1 MMKALFLAGGM
12 GTRLRPLT
20 EHLPKPMVPVM
31 SLPLLER
38 NILKLKNFGI
48 DEVILSTCYKS
59 HHIENHFGD
68 GSRLGVPVHYLREE
82 IPLGTGGAIKNAAPY
97 ITATTIV
104 FNSDILCEI
113 DFAAMLE
120 LHRQKR
126 AVATIAATRVDNPT
140 LYGVL
145 EHDHH
150 GYIRSFKEKPAP
162 HEITSPYINAG
173 VYIIEPEMLAEIPSG
188 RAVSVE
194 RETYPTM
201 LQKGYKIAI
210 FPSSSYWLD
219 IGTPEKYLQA
229 HKDILQGR
237 YSIGECDF
245 TSERVFTG
253 RGARIHP
260 TARIIPPAYIG
271 EEAEIG
277 AFSTIG
283 PEAVIGRRAVI
294 GAGCTIAGSIIWD
307 KTSIE
312 SGTRLSDTI
321 VAGHNRISCCRDHS
335 TTAFDAAIPRPI
347 AI

>member
-1 MMKALFLAGGM
+1 MKALFLAGGM

-20 EHLPKPMVPVM
+20 DHLPKPMVPVM

-38 NILKLKNFGI
+38 NILKLKKYGI

-68 GSRLGVPVHYLREE
+68 GSRLGLKIHYLREE

-97 ITATTIV
+97 ITATTII

-113 DFAAMLE
+113 DFAAMLAW
-120 LHRQKR
+120 HRQKH

-145 EHDHH
+145 EYDSN
-150 GYIRSFKEKPAP
+150 GYVRSFKEKPAP
-162 HEITSPYINAG
+162 HEITSHYINAG
-173 VYIIEPEMLAEIPSG
+173 VYIVEPEMLAEIPSG

-194 RETYPTM
+194 RETYPDL

-210 FPSSSYWLD
+210 FKSSSYWLD

-229 HKDILQGR
+229 HKDILRGR
-237 YSIGECDF
+237 YNISECDF
-245 TSERVFTG
+245 TSEHIFTG

-260 TARIIPPAYIG
+260 AARIIPPVYIG
-271 EEAEIG
+271 ENAEIG

-283 PEAVIGRRAVI
+283 PEVVIGKQAFI
-294 GAGCTIAGSIIWD
+294 GAGCTITGSIIWD
-307 KTSIE
+307 KASIE
-312 SGTRLSDTI
+312 NGTRLADTI
-321 VAGHNRISCCRDHS
+321 VAGHNRISCYRDYS
-335 TTAFDAAIPRPI
+335 NTAFNQESHRPI

>member
-1 MMKALFLAGGM
+1 MKALFLAGGM

-31 SLPLLER
+31 SSPLLER

-59 HHIENHFGD
+59 QHIEKHFGD
-68 GSRLGVPVHYLREE
+68 GSRLGVKIHYLREE
-82 IPLGTGGAIKNAAPY
+82 IPLGTGGAIKNAAPH

-120 LHRQKR
+120 LHKQKR

-145 EHDHH
+145 EYDHH
-150 GYIRSFKEKPAP
+150 GYITSFKEKPAP

-173 VYIIEPEMLAEIPSG
+173 VYIIEPEMLVDIPTG

-194 RETYPTM
+194 KETYPTM

-210 FPSSSYWLD
+210 FPSGKYWLD

-229 HKDILQGR
+229 HQDILQGR
-237 YSIGECDF
+237 YRIGECDF
-245 TSERVFTG
+245 TSERVYTG

-271 EEAEIG
+271 EEAELG

-294 GAGCTIAGSIIWD
+294 GAGCTIASSIIWD
-307 KTSIE
+307 CTSVE
-312 SGTRLSDTI
+312 SGTRLFSTI
-321 VAGHNRISCCRDHS
+321 VAGHHSISCYRDHS
-335 TTAFDAAIPRPI
+335 KPALDAAIPRPI